1 MARGGTRP
9 LSSIPRDGGFAAFQR
24 EREAML
30 VVLSGP
36 AAGRELSLDH
46 PRLTVGRG
54 ADVDL
59 RFDDDAMSHSH
70 AALEYADGGF
80 RIVDLESTNGTR
92 VNGASVRIADLD
104 HGDRLEL
111 GEHVLQYV
119 LAERRREPRVH
130 VLPGE

>member
-1 MARGGTRP
+1 MVRGGTRP
-9 LSSIPRDGGFAAFQR
+9 LSSVARDGGFAAFRR
-24 EREAML
+24 EREAAL

-36 AAGRELSLDH
+36 AAGRELSLDR

-54 ADVDL
+54 PDADL

-70 AALEYADGGF
+70 AVLEYAAGGF
-80 RIVDLESTNGTR
+80 RILDLESTNGTR
-92 VNGASVRIADLD
+92 VNGGRVRVADLD

-119 LAERRREPRVH
+119 LAERSREPRVH